1 METINVINASQ
12 TSSESPDE
20 ITYAW
25 TLSNEYALLVID
37 HVLLLIEVLG
47 FVGIVLVF
55 LVARYLVK
63 IEKKTGQ

>member
-1 METINVINASQ
+1 METINVINAFQ
-12 TSSESPDE
+12 TSSEAPDE

-37 HVLLLIEVLG
+37 HVMLLIEVLG
-47 FVGIVLVF
+47 FAGIVLVF